1 MVLHI
6 RGFLIP
12 MGKSSLIDNM
22 SEQASRDQ
30 NFVTSM
36 LFVGTDGG
44 TYNVHGDQSTGRLF
58 VDVAGGS
65 GTVTSVSVVSANGF
79 AGTVATSTTTPA
91 ITLSTTINAPVLA
104 GNGTAITAATTTG
117 STSTVVLQTS
127 PTLITPV
134 LGVATATSINGLT
147 ITTTTGTLT
156 LASGSTLVTSGVN
169 SITLTST
176 GATNVTLPTTGT
188 LMANPMT
195 TGGDVLYGGAS
206 GVATRLANGSV
217 GQVLTSGGTTVA
229 PTWET
234 PSSSVPTTITV
245 ANEATDTSCF
255 VGFFTD
261 ATGNL
266 GPKTNANLTFNSST
280 GVLTLVAPVLGTPT
294 SGLATN
300 LTGLPLSTGVTGVL
314 PVANGG
320 TNASSASITAFN
332 NITGYTAA
340 GATGTTS
347 TNLVFSTS
355 PTLTTPILGV
365 ASATSLATSAASP
378 LLLTN
383 GQLVTIALTSQTV
396 GVTTLTIPDFA
407 NVVDEF
413 TFKTKSQTMSN
424 KTFVAPALGTPASG
438 TVTNLTGTASINI
451 NGTVGATTPA
461 TGVFTTLVAGSTTSL
476 LLGTAGTAVGN
487 VGFRNATSG
496 TITVEPPT
504 GALGTVTLTL
514 PAVTDTVAAIAATQ
528 TFTNKRITPRILSAA
543 SYTTNTGTSIA
554 GDTQDM
560 FIVTAQTGA
569 LKFENPTGTPVD
581 GQKLI
586 ITVASSTT
594 AARALTYG
602 TLYGATTV
610 ALPTTTAATT
620 VTLSIGFIYSTSKT
634 LWQCVAS
641 A

>member
-1 MVLHI
+1 
-6 RGFLIP
+6 
-12 MGKSSLIDNM
+12 M